1 MNALAPYI
9 AALHQQDLLEA
20 AEIGR
25 RARLALG
32 SQPSIPAWRR
42 GLGGLLVRAARS
54 VDPGVEDRRS
64 SHRPTDGRSA
74 RALAV

>member
-20 AEIGR
+20 AEIRR
-25 RARLALG
+25 RARLAAG
-32 SQPSIPAWRR
+32 SEPRIPAWRR
-42 GLGGLLVRAARS
+42 GLGGLLVKAARS

-64 SHRPTDGRSA
+64 SHRPADGRGT